1 MDSRTRKVRTKHL
14 ITLSMAGLLGACFG
28 GTGEQDTLRDAPS
41 ATGIS
46 LGLQVN
52 LARDASTADSAATI
66 FKDGARQPL
75 VGGDFFIARSSVDDA
90 VLKSLENLSGDYS
103 GRLNVQG
110 EGDTVTISTEYD
122 PIRAREDRWYPVDQL
137 QIDPGPNPDL
147 VGYTSEVIFP
157 APLEITSART
167 ATYTDPDD
175 DIVLTWTAGS
185 SDQMTANAIVTCS
198 DASNKT
204 YTFPVFNV
212 LGSSQNSNNPDGA
225 GTYTLQ
231 VSDIIPNTNIIE
243 AVATFQHE
251 VATIITA
258 ALLEY
263 YTFGLISATNIPLS
277 TFQVE
282 SCDVQLTVFRE
293 NDYSENLPDGV
304 GGFIVG
310 STSDTVTFRFVP

>member
-1 MDSRTRKVRTKHL
+1 MDSRTKLLFTRQVRTKQL

-66 FKDGARQPL
+66 FKDAVRQPL

-90 VLKSLENLSGDYS
+90 VLKSIENLSGDYS

-110 EGDTVTISTEYD
+110 DGDTVTISTEYD

-167 ATYTDPDD
+167 ATYTSRNDN
-175 DIVLTWTAGS
+175 IVLTWTAGS
-185 SDQMTANAIVTCS
+185 SDQMTSNAIVTCS

-204 YTFPVFNV
+204 YTFPIFNV
-212 LGSSQNSNNPDGA
+212 LGSTQ
-225 GTYTLQ
+225 
-231 VSDIIPNTNIIE
+231 NTNIIN

-263 YTFGLISATNIPLS
+263 YTFGLISAQNIPLS
-277 TFQVE
+277 TFIVE

-293 NDYSENLPDGV
+293 NGYNENLPDGV

>member
-1 MDSRTRKVRTKHL
+1 MDSRKTNIRTKQL

-28 GTGEQDTLRDAPS
+28 GTGEQDSLRDAPS

-52 LARDASTADSAATI
+52 LARDASTANAAATL
-66 FKDGARQPL
+66 FKDGVRQPL

-103 GRLNVQG
+103 GRLGVAG
-110 EGDTVTISTEYD
+110 DGDTVTLSTEYD

-147 VGYTSEVIFP
+147 VGYTTEVIFP
-157 APLEITSART
+157 APLEITSPRT
-167 ATYTDPDD
+167 ATYTSRNDN
-175 DIVLTWTAGS
+175 IVLTWTAGS
-185 SDQMTANAIVTCS
+185 SDQMTANAIVTCR

-204 YTFPVFNV
+204 YTFPRFNV
-212 LGSSQNSNNPDGA
+212 LGSTQNSNNPDGA

-231 VSDIIPNTNIIE
+231 VSDIIPNTNIIN
-243 AVATFQHE
+243 
-251 VATIITA
+251 A

-263 YTFGLISATNIPLS
+263 YTFGLISAQNIPLS

-293 NDYSENLPDGV
+293 NGYNDNLPDGV